1 MAGEPGE
8 VHRHGGIEKDVEHV
22 AGRIARAGLETPQ
35 VGAPADQAFRGQ
47 ESRGQLRI
55 VPGRAHGHHHRPGVH
70 ADLERFLGG
79 DRKARRVGYLPFGAG
94 PRVCIGNHFA
104 LVEAQLILAAW
115 AQRFHFRLAQPA
127 PVALEP
133 LMTLRPKGGVWVEP
147 IAR

>member
-1 MAGEPGE
+1 MRLLPATPMLFTRVCSGAATLGPHTLPQGTR
-8 VHRHGGIEKDVEHV
+8 VVLSPFITHRDPTLFAAPDRFDPARWE
-22 AGRIARAGLETPQ
+22 RITPSPWQ
-35 VGAPADQAFRGQ
+35 
-47 ESRGQLRI
+47 
-55 VPGRAHGHHHRPGVH
+55 
-70 ADLERFLGG
+70 
-79 DRKARRVGYLPFGAG
+79 YLPFGAG

-115 AQRFHFRLAQPA
+115 AQRFRFRLAQPA